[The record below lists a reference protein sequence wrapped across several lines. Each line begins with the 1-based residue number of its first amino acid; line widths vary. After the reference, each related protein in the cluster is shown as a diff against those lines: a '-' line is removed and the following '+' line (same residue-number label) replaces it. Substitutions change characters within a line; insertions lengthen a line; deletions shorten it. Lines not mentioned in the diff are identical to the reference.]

1 MDTSSGLS
9 EVEALRR
16 LTQDGANELPRTP
29 PRPLWRIAFQVVK
42 EPMFLLLL
50 AAGVIYLFLGDWVEA
65 LMLLGAVVATAT
77 ISIVQEK
84 RTDNVLKSLRDLAS
98 PHALVIRDGEQKRI
112 ASSQV
117 VSGDV
122 IVLAEGDRSPADAH
136 VHSSNNLQVDESLLT
151 GESVAVDKLLVAGE
165 DAPSV
170 FSGSLVVRGHGLAQV
185 FATGINSEL
194 GKIGK
199 ALGDIPEE
207 PTRLHAQTRQL
218 VKLFGGI
225 GITLS
230 VLVVL
235 FYGLQRGDWL
245 KGALSGITLAMAIL
259 PEEFPLILTF
269 FMAMGAW
276 RISKHKVLTRQS
288 ATIETLGSATV
299 LCTDKTGT
307 LTMNRMALAELRANG
322 KMGQSNPVW
331 QAGPDSKTPSP
342 VQPELHE
349 LLEYAMLASASRP
362 TDPMERAIMELGK
375 QHLKGTEY
383 LQPDWIL
390 THEYGLSPELLAMTQ
405 VWKKTSTL
413 TSGLES
419 PTSHLVAAKGAPE
432 TIMELCHLD
441 AAQSAEMRLTVNAMA
456 AEGLRVLGVAK
467 ASFTG
472 TDWPAGQHDFDF
484 EWVGLLGLA
493 DPLRD
498 SVPKAVKQCQGA
510 GIRVMMITGDYP
522 VTALA
527 IARQAGIVNAQDD
540 ERRVVMAGD
549 ELGALTEPELAKRV
563 SEVKVFARIKPAQKL
578 AIVNALKLG
587 GEVVAMTGDGVNDAP
602 ALKAAHIGIAMGQRG
617 TDVAREA
624 AAMVLLD
631 DDFGAIVKTIAQ
643 GRQIY
648 DNIRKALAFV
658 VSVHV
663 PIAGLVFLP
672 MLFGWPILLFPA
684 HVAFFELV
692 IDPSC
697 SFVFEAEEAE
707 SDLMQRPPRPTDA
720 ALFSYQQLFSSALQG
735 LMVLGS
741 LLVLDYGL
749 RQFGIGQSEV
759 RAASFVAMMLGSLLL
774 VWLNLKPKQGNGQA
788 SHKPN
793 RKTSRKPSRGFLLA
807 LFGTGLT
814 LLLINTV
821 PVLQGLFKFATLS
834 PTALGLTFASVLL
847 SYVLVLMV
855 RRFTITKAA

>member
-1 MDTSSGLS
+1 MGEAAQNGRMDNNLGSTSGLS
-9 EVEALRR
+9 EIEALRR
-16 LTQDGANELPRTP
+16 LKQDGPNELTRKP
-29 PRPLWRIAFQVVK
+29 PRSVWRIAFQVIR

-50 AAGVIYLFLGDWVEA
+50 AAGLIYLFLGDWVEA
-65 LMLLGAVVATAT
+65 VMLLGAVVATAM

-84 RTDNVLKSLRDLAS
+84 RTDNVLESLRDLAS
-98 PHALVIRDGEQKRI
+98 PRALVIRDGQQQRI
-112 ASSQV
+112 AGSEV
-117 VSGDV
+117 VCGDV
-122 IVLAEGDRSPADAH
+122 IVLAEGDRIPADAQ
-136 VHSSNNLQVDESLLT
+136 VLSGNNLQVDESLLT
-151 GESVAVDKLLVAGE
+151 GESVAVDKLWVTGE
-165 DAPSV
+165 EAPSV

-218 VKLFGGI
+218 VKLFGTMGLV
-225 GITLS
+225 LS

-245 KGALSGITLAMAIL
+245 AGALSGITLAMAIL

-276 RISKHKVLTRQS
+276 RISRHKVLTRQS

-307 LTMNRMALAELRANG
+307 LTLNRMALAELRT
-322 KMGQSNPVW
+322 GQHVW
-331 QAGPDSKTPSP
+331 QAGADGKTLSPD
-342 VQPELHE
+342 LHE
-349 LLEYAMLASASRP
+349 LLEYAMLSSESRP
-362 TDPMERAIMELGK
+362 TDPMEQAIMDLGA
-375 QHLKGTEY
+375 QHLQGTEH
-383 LQPDWIL
+383 LHPEWVL
-390 THEYGLSPELLAMTQ
+390 AHEYGLSPELLAMTH
-405 VWKKTSTL
+405 VWTSV
-413 TSGLES
+413 SHV
-419 PTSHLVAAKGAPE
+419 SHLIATKGAPE
-432 TIMELCHLD
+432 TIIELCHLNAD
-441 AAQSAEMRLTVNAMA
+441 RSAEVRQTVNAMA

-467 ASFTG
+467 ATFAG
-472 TDWPAGQHDFDF
+472 TDWPAGQHGFDF

-498 SVPKAVKQCQGA
+498 SVPKAVAQCQSA

-527 IARQAGIVNAQDD
+527 IARQAGIVGAQDD
-540 ERRVVMAGD
+540 ERQVVMAGD
-549 ELGALTEPELAKRV
+549 ELAALSESELAKRV
-563 SEVKVFARIKPAQKL
+563 GQVKVFARIKPAQKL
-578 AIVNALKLG
+578 AIVNALKNA

-624 AAMVLLD
+624 ASMVLLD

-707 SDLMQRPPRPTDA
+707 PDLMQRPPRPTDA
-720 ALFSYQQLFSSALQG
+720 ALFGRQQLFSSILQG

-741 LLVLDYGL
+741 LLALDYSL
-749 RQFGIGQSEV
+749 RQFGIGQDEL
-759 RAASFVAMMLGSLLL
+759 RAASFIAMMMGSLLL
-774 VWLNLKPKQGNGQA
+774 VWLDLKSKKNNGQG
-788 SHKPN
+788 H
-793 RKTSRKPSRGFLLA
+793 RKPSRGFLFA

-814 LLLINTV
+814 LLLVNTV
-821 PVLQGLFKFATLS
+821 PVLQDLFKFATLS
-834 PTALGLTFASVLL
+834 PTALGLALASGLL
-847 SYVLVLMV
+847 SYVTLYLV
-855 RRFTITKAA
+855 RRWT

>member
-1 MDTSSGLS
+1 
-9 EVEALRR
+9 
-16 LTQDGANELPRTP
+16 
-29 PRPLWRIAFQVVK
+29 
-42 EPMFLLLL
+42 MFLLLL

-65 LMLLGAVVATAT
+65 VMLLGAVVATAM

-84 RTDNVLKSLRDLAS
+84 RTDNVLASLRDLAS
-98 PHALVIRDGEQKRI
+98 PRALVIRDGQQKRI
-112 ASSQV
+112 AGSQV
-117 VSGDV
+117 VRGDV
-122 IVLAEGDRSPADAH
+122 IVLAEGDRIPADARLL
-136 VHSSNNLQVDESLLT
+136 SGNNLQVDESLLT
-151 GESVAVDKLLVAGE
+151 GESVAVDKLGASGE

-218 VKLFGGI
+218 VKLFGTMGLV
-225 GITLS
+225 LS

-235 FYGLQRGDWL
+235 FYGVQRGDWL
-245 KGALSGITLAMAIL
+245 AGALSGITLAMAIL

-276 RISKHKVLTRQS
+276 RISRHQVLTRQS

-307 LTMNRMALAELRANG
+307 LTLNRMALAELRGFGQVG
-322 KMGQSNPVW
+322 KEGQISQVW
-331 QAGPDSKTPSP
+331 QAGADSKNPSSVLP
-342 VQPELHE
+342 DLHE
-349 LLEYAMLASASRP
+349 LLEYAMLASESRP
-362 TDPMERAIMELGK
+362 TDPMERAIMELGG
-375 QHLKGTEY
+375 QHLQGTER
-383 LQPDWIL
+383 LHPEWVL
-390 THEYGLSPELLAMTQ
+390 AHEYGLSPELLAMTH
-405 VWKKTSTL
+405 VWKS
-413 TSGLES
+413 
-419 PTSHLVAAKGAPE
+419 TSHASHLIAAKGAPE
-432 TIMELCHLD
+432 TIIDLCHLSPAL
-441 AAQSAEMRLTVNAMA
+441 AADVREAVNAMA

-467 ASFTG
+467 ATFAG
-472 TDWPAGQHDFDF
+472 TDWPAEQHDFDF
-484 EWVGLLGLA
+484 ELVGLLGLA

-498 SVPKAVKQCQGA
+498 SVPKAVAQCQSA

-527 IARQAGIVNAQDD
+527 IARQAGIVGAQDD

-549 ELGALTEPELAKRV
+549 ELAALSETELSKRV
-563 SEVKVFARIKPAQKL
+563 REVKVFARIKPAQKL
-578 AIVNALKLG
+578 AIVTALKKN

-624 AAMVLLD
+624 ASMVLLD

-720 ALFSYQQLFSSALQG
+720 ALFGYQQLLSSALQG

-741 LLVLDYGL
+741 LLALDYAL
-749 RQFGIGQSEV
+749 RQFGIGQEEL

-774 VWLNLKPKQGNGQA
+774 VWLNLKPKKSNGQA
-788 SHKPN
+788 H
-793 RKTSRKPSRGFLLA
+793 RKPSRGFLLA

-814 LLLINTV
+814 LLLINTI
-821 PVLQGLFKFATLS
+821 PVLQNLFKFATLS
-834 PTALGLTFASVLL
+834 PTALGLAFASGLL
-847 SYVLVLMV
+847 SYVLVLFV
-855 RRFTITKAA
+855 RRLTTFKVT

>member
-1 MDTSSGLS
+1 MDAYTGLT
-9 EVEALRR
+9 EAEALGR
-16 LTQDGANELPRTP
+16 LEQDGPNELQRKP
-29 PRPLWRIAFQVVK
+29 PRPVWRIAFQVIR

-50 AAGVIYLFLGDWVEA
+50 AAGLIYLFLGDWVEA
-65 LMLLGAVVATAT
+65 VMLLGAVVVTAM

-84 RTDNVLKSLRDLAS
+84 RTDNVLESLRDLAS
-98 PHALVIRDGEQKRI
+98 PRALVIRDGQQKRI
-112 ASSQV
+112 AGSQV
-117 VSGDV
+117 VCGDV
-122 IVLAEGDRSPADAH
+122 IVLAEGDRIPADAQ
-136 VHSSNNLQVDESLLT
+136 VLSGTNLQVDESLLT
-151 GESVAVDKLLVAGE
+151 GESVAVDKLWAAGT

-185 FATGINSEL
+185 FATGSNSEL

-218 VKLFGGI
+218 VKLFGTI
-225 GITLS
+225 GLTLS

-245 KGALSGITLAMAIL
+245 AGALSGITLAMAIL
-259 PEEFPLILTF
+259 PQEFPLILTF

-276 RISKHKVLTRQS
+276 RISKHQVLTRQS

-307 LTMNRMALAELRANG
+307 LTLNRMALVEMRANE
-322 KMGQSNPVW
+322 KVW
-331 QAGPDSKTPSP
+331 QAGADSKTPSP
-342 VQPELHE
+342 VLPDLHE
-349 LLEYAMLASASRP
+349 LLEYAMLASETRP
-362 TDPMERAIMELGK
+362 TDPMERAIMELGE
-375 QHLKGTEY
+375 QQLKGTEHWHPEWV
-383 LQPDWIL
+383 LA
-390 THEYGLSPELLAMTQ
+390 HEYGLSSELLAMTH
-405 VWKKTSTL
+405 VWASTSH
-413 TSGLES
+413 
-419 PTSHLVAAKGAPE
+419 TSHLIAAKGAPE
-432 TIMELCHLD
+432 TVIDLCHVSP
-441 AAQSAEMRLTVNAMA
+441 AIAEEIRQAVNAMA

-467 ASFTG
+467 ATFAG
-472 TDWPAGQHDFDF
+472 TDWPAGQHDFEF
-484 EWVGLLGLA
+484 KLVGLLGLA

-498 SVPKAVKQCQGA
+498 SVPRAVAECQSA

-540 ERRVVMAGD
+540 ERRVVTAGD
-549 ELGALTEPELAKRV
+549 ELAALSESELAKRV
-563 SEVKVFARIKPAQKL
+563 CEVKVFARIKPAQKL
-578 AIVNALKLG
+578 AIVNALKQG

-624 AAMVLLD
+624 SAMVLLD

-692 IDPSC
+692 INPSC

-720 ALFSYQQLFSSALQG
+720 ALFGHQQLFSSALQG

-741 LLVLDYGL
+741 LLALNYGL
-749 RQFGIGQSEV
+749 RQFGIDQDEL

-774 VWLNLKPKQGNGQA
+774 VWINLKSRKSNGQ
-788 SHKPN
+788 
-793 RKTSRKPSRGFLLA
+793 TYRKPSRGFLLA
-807 LFGTGLT
+807 VFGTGLT

-834 PTALGLTFASVLL
+834 PTALGLAFASGFL
-847 SYVLVLMV
+847 SYVLVLLV
-855 RRFTITKAA
+855 RRWT

>member
-1 MDTSSGLS
+1 MDTHSGLS
-9 EVEALRR
+9 EVEAQRL
-16 LTQDGANELPRTP
+16 LTQDGPKELPRKP
-29 PRPLWRIAFQVVK
+29 PRSVWRIAFQVIR

-65 LMLLGAVVATAT
+65 VMLLGAVVATAM

-84 RTDNVLKSLRDLAS
+84 RTDNVLESLRDLAS
-98 PHALVIRDGEQKRI
+98 PRALVIRDGLQKRI
-112 ASSQV
+112 AGSQV
-117 VSGDV
+117 VCGDV
-122 IVLAEGDRSPADAH
+122 IVLAEGDRIPADAQIL
-136 VHSSNNLQVDESLLT
+136 SGNNLQVDESLLT
-151 GESVAVDKLLVAGE
+151 GESVAVDKLWASGE

-218 VKLFGGI
+218 VKLFGTMGLA
-225 GITLS
+225 LS

-245 KGALSGITLAMAIL
+245 AGALSGITLAMAIL

-276 RISKHKVLTRQS
+276 RISKHQVLTRQS

-307 LTMNRMALAELRANG
+307 LTLNRMALAELRTN
-322 KMGQSNPVW
+322 SHVW
-331 QAGPDSKTPSP
+331 QASADSKTPSP
-342 VQPELHE
+342 VLPELHE
-349 LLEYAMLASASRP
+349 LLEYAMLASESRP
-362 TDPMERAIMELGK
+362 TDPMERAIVALGE
-375 QHLKGTEY
+375 QHLQGTER
-383 LQPDWIL
+383 LHPEWVLAHQ
-390 THEYGLSPELLAMTQ
+390 YGLSPELLAMTH
-405 VWKKTSTL
+405 VW
-413 TSGLES
+413 ES
-419 PTSHLVAAKGAPE
+419 KSHASHLIAAKGAPE
-432 TIMELCHLD
+432 TIIELCHLSAD
-441 AAQSAEMRLTVNAMA
+441 RSAEVRLTINAMA

-467 ASFTG
+467 ATFTG

-484 EWVGLLGLA
+484 ELIGLLGLA

-498 SVPKAVKQCQGA
+498 SVPKAVAQCQSA

-527 IARQAGIVNAQDD
+527 IARQAGIVGAQDD
-540 ERRVVMAGD
+540 ESQVVMAGE
-549 ELGALTEPELAKRV
+549 ELAALSEDELAKRV
-563 SEVKVFARIKPAQKL
+563 REVKVFARIKPAQKL
-578 AIVNALKLG
+578 AIVNALKKD

-624 AAMVLLD
+624 ASMVLLE

-720 ALFSYQQLFSSALQG
+720 ALFGHQQLFSSALQG

-741 LLVLDYGL
+741 LLALDYGL
-749 RQFGIGQSEV
+749 RQFGIGQDEL
-759 RAASFVAMMLGSLLL
+759 RAASFIAMMLGSLLL
-774 VWLNLKPKQGNGQA
+774 VWLNLKSTRSNGQTN
-788 SHKPN
+788 H
-793 RKTSRKPSRGFLLA
+793 KPSRGFLLA
-807 LFGTGLT
+807 VFGTGLT

-821 PVLQGLFKFATLS
+821 PVLQGLFKFSTLS
-834 PTALGLTFASVLL
+834 PTALGLAFASGLL
-847 SYVLVLMV
+847 SYILVLLV
-855 RRFTITKAA
+855 RRWSVFKAA

>member
-1 MDTSSGLS
+1 MDTSSGQPSGSSTGLT
-9 EVEALRR
+9 EAEALRL
-16 LTQDGANELPRTP
+16 LTQDGPNELPHKP
-29 PRPLWRIAFQVVK
+29 PRSVWRIAFQVIR

-50 AAGVIYLFLGDWVEA
+50 AAGLIYLFLGDWVEA
-65 LMLLGAVVATAT
+65 LMLLGAVVATAM

-84 RTDNVLKSLRDLAS
+84 RTDKVLASLRDLAS
-98 PHALVIRDGEQKRI
+98 PLALVIRDGQQKRI
-112 ASSQV
+112 AGSKV
-117 VSGDV
+117 VCGDV
-122 IVLAEGDRSPADAH
+122 IVLAEGDRIPADAQIL
-136 VHSSNNLQVDESLLT
+136 SGNNLQVDESLLT
-151 GESVAVDKLLVAGE
+151 GESVAVDKLWASDE
-165 DAPSV
+165 DAPAV
-170 FSGSLVVRGHGLAQV
+170 FSGSLVVRGHGLALV
-185 FATGINSEL
+185 FATGSNSEL

-218 VKLFGGI
+218 VKLFGTI
-225 GITLS
+225 GLVLS

-245 KGALSGITLAMAIL
+245 AGALSGITLAMAIL

-276 RISKHKVLTRQS
+276 RISKHQVLTRQS

-307 LTMNRMALAELRANG
+307 LTMNRMALAELRGIRQA
-322 KMGQSNPVW
+322 GQVGQMAHVW
-331 QAGPDSKTPSP
+331 QASSVSKTPSP
-342 VQPELHE
+342 VLPELHE
-349 LLEYAMLASASRP
+349 LLEYAMLASESRP
-362 TDPMERAIMELGK
+362 TDPMERAIVELGG
-375 QHLKGTEY
+375 QHLQGTER
-383 LQPDWIL
+383 LHPEWVL
-390 THEYGLSPELLAMTQ
+390 AHEYGLSPELLAMTH
-405 VWKKTSTL
+405 VWKS
-413 TSGLES
+413 
-419 PTSHLVAAKGAPE
+419 TSHASHLIAAKGAPE
-432 TIMELCHLD
+432 TIIDLCHLSPAL
-441 AAQSAEMRLTVNAMA
+441 AADIREAVNAMA

-467 ASFTG
+467 ATFTG

-484 EWVGLLGLA
+484 ELVGLLGLA
-493 DPLRD
+493 DPLRA
-498 SVPKAVKQCQGA
+498 SVPRAVVQCQDA

-527 IARQAGIVNAQDD
+527 IARQAGIVGEQDD
-540 ERRVVMAGD
+540 ERHVVMAGD
-549 ELGALTEPELAKRV
+549 ELAALSEPELAKRV
-563 SEVKVFARIKPAQKL
+563 SQVKVFARIKPAQKL
-578 AIVNALKLG
+578 AIVNALKKG

-707 SDLMQRPPRPTDA
+707 PDLMQRPPRPTDA
-720 ALFSYQQLFSSALQG
+720 ALFGHQQLFSSALQG

-741 LLVLDYGL
+741 LLALNYTL
-749 RQFGIGQSEV
+749 RQFGIAQDEV

-774 VWLNLKPKQGNGQA
+774 VRLNLKSRGGNGRV
-788 SHKPN
+788 H
-793 RKTSRKPSRGFLLA
+793 RKPSRGFLLA
-807 LFGTGLT
+807 VFGTGLT

-834 PTALGLTFASVLL
+834 PTVLGLTFASALL
-847 SYVLVLMV
+847 SYVLVLLV
-855 RRFTITKAA
+855 RRCKIFKAT

>member
-1 MDTSSGLS
+1 MEISSGTSSDSASGLS
-9 EVEALRR
+9 EAEALRR
-16 LTQDGANELPRTP
+16 LKQDGPNELPRKP
-29 PRPLWRIAFQVVK
+29 PRSVWRIAFQVIR

-65 LMLLGAVVATAT
+65 VMLLGAVVATAM

-84 RTDNVLKSLRDLAS
+84 RTDNVLASLRDLAN
-98 PHALVIRDGEQKRI
+98 PHALVIRDGQQKRI
-112 ASSQV
+112 AGSAV
-117 VSGDV
+117 VCGDV
-122 IVLAEGDRSPADAH
+122 IVLAEGDRIPADAQ
-136 VHSSNNLQVDESLLT
+136 VLSGNNLQVDESLLT
-151 GESVAVDKLLVAGE
+151 GESVAVDKLCVSGE
-165 DAPSV
+165 DAPPV

-218 VKLFGGI
+218 VKLFGTI
-225 GITLS
+225 GLTLS

-235 FYGLQRGDWL
+235 FYGLQQGDWL
-245 KGALSGITLAMAIL
+245 AGALSGITLAMAIL

-276 RISKHKVLTRQS
+276 RISRHKVLTRQS

-307 LTMNRMALAELRANG
+307 LTLNRMALAELRTLG
-322 KMGQSNPVW
+322 HVRQVEHVW
-331 QAGPDSKTPSP
+331 QASADSKTLPSD
-342 VQPELHE
+342 LHE
-349 LLEYAMLASASRP
+349 LLEYAMLASESRP
-362 TDPMERAIMELGK
+362 TDPMERAIMELGA
-375 QHLKGTEY
+375 QHLQGTEY
-383 LQPDWIL
+383 LHPEWVL
-390 THEYGLSPELLAMTQ
+390 AHEYGLSPELLAMTH
-405 VWKKTSTL
+405 VWKPKNHAN
-413 TSGLES
+413 
-419 PTSHLVAAKGAPE
+419 HLIAAKGAPE
-432 TIMELCHLD
+432 TIIELCHLD
-441 AAQSAEMRLTVNAMA
+441 AVRSAEVRQTINAMA

-467 ASFTG
+467 ATYAG

-484 EWVGLLGLA
+484 ELLGLLGLA
-493 DPLRD
+493 DPLRN
-498 SVPKAVKQCQGA
+498 SVPKAVAQCQSA

-527 IARQAGIVNAQDD
+527 IARHAGIVNAQDD
-540 ERRVVMAGD
+540 ARHVVMAGD
-549 ELGALTEPELAKRV
+549 ELAALSEPELAKRV
-563 SEVKVFARIKPAQKL
+563 GQVKVFARIKPAQKL
-578 AIVNALKLG
+578 SIVNALKNM

-624 AAMVLLD
+624 AAMVLMD

-720 ALFSYQQLFSSALQG
+720 ALFGHQQLFSSALQG

-741 LLVLDYGL
+741 LLALDYGL
-749 RQFGIGQSEV
+749 RQFGIGQNEL
-759 RAASFVAMMLGSLLL
+759 RAASFVAMMMGSLLL
-774 VWLNLKPKQGNGQA
+774 VWLNLKSKK
-788 SHKPN
+788 SHDHAH
-793 RKTSRKPSRGFLLA
+793 RKPSRGFLLTV
-807 LFGTGLT
+807 LGTGLT
-814 LLLINTV
+814 LLLVNTV
-821 PVLQGLFKFATLS
+821 PVLQDIFKFATLS
-834 PTALGLTFASVLL
+834 PTALGLAVASGLL
-847 SYVLVLMV
+847 SYVLVRLV
-855 RRFTITKAA
+855 RRWT

>member
-16 LTQDGANELPRTP
+16 LTQDGSNELPHKP
-29 PRPLWRIAFQVVK
+29 PRSVWLIAFQVIR

-50 AAGVIYLFLGDWVEA
+50 AAGLIYLFLGDWVEA
-65 LMLLGAVVATAT
+65 VMLLSAVVATAM

-84 RTDNVLKSLRDLAS
+84 RTDNVLASLRDLAS
-98 PHALVIRDGEQKRI
+98 PRALVIRDGQQKRI
-112 ASSQV
+112 AGSAV
-117 VSGDV
+117 VCGDV
-122 IVLAEGDRSPADAH
+122 IVLAEGDRIPADAQ
-136 VHSSNNLQVDESLLT
+136 VLSGNNLQVDESLLT
-151 GESVAVDKLLVAGE
+151 GESVAVDKLWASGE
-165 DAPSV
+165 DAPPV

-185 FATGINSEL
+185 FATGSNSEL

-218 VKLFGGI
+218 VKLFGAI
-225 GITLS
+225 GLTLS

-245 KGALSGITLAMAIL
+245 AGALSGITLAMAIL

-276 RISKHKVLTRQS
+276 RISKHQVLTRQS

-307 LTMNRMALAELRANG
+307 LTLNRMALAELRG
-322 KMGQSNPVW
+322 FGQVGQVGQIAQVW
-331 QAGPDSKTPSP
+331 QAGADSKTMLPD
-342 VQPELHE
+342 LHE
-349 LLEYAMLASASRP
+349 LLEYAMLASESRP
-362 TDPMERAIMELGK
+362 TDPMERAIMELGG
-375 QHLKGTEY
+375 QHLQGTER
-383 LQPDWIL
+383 LHPDWVL
-390 THEYGLSPELLAMTQ
+390 AHEYGLSPELLAMTH
-405 VWKKTSTL
+405 VWKS
-413 TSGLES
+413 
-419 PTSHLVAAKGAPE
+419 TSHASHLIAAKGAPE
-432 TIMELCHLD
+432 TIIDLCHLSPAL
-441 AAQSAEMRLTVNAMA
+441 AADVREAVNAMA

-467 ASFTG
+467 AMFTG

-484 EWVGLLGLA
+484 ELVGLLGLA
-493 DPLRD
+493 DPLRA
-498 SVPKAVKQCQGA
+498 SVPKAVAQCQSA

-549 ELGALTEPELAKRV
+549 ELAALSESELAKRV
-563 SEVKVFARIKPAQKL
+563 GQVKVFARIKPAQKL
-578 AIVNALKLG
+578 AIVNALKNG

-624 AAMVLLD
+624 ASMVLLE

-707 SDLMQRPPRPTDA
+707 PDLMQRPPRPTDA
-720 ALFSYQQLFSSALQG
+720 ALFGHQQLFSSALQG

-741 LLVLDYGL
+741 LLALDYSL
-749 RQFGIGQSEV
+749 RQFGIDQDEL
-759 RAASFVAMMLGSLLL
+759 RAASFVAMMMGSLLL
-774 VWLNLKPKQGNGQA
+774 VWLNLKSKKSDGQA
-788 SHKPN
+788 YH
-793 RKTSRKPSRGFLLA
+793 KPSRGFLLA
-807 LFGTGLT
+807 VFGTGLT

-834 PTALGLTFASVLL
+834 PTALGLAFASGFL
-847 SYVLVLMV
+847 SYVLVLSV
-855 RRFTITKAA
+855 RRWRIFKAA

>member
-16 LTQDGANELPRTP
+16 LTQDGSNELPHKP
-29 PRPLWRIAFQVVK
+29 PRSVWLIAFQVIR

-65 LMLLGAVVATAT
+65 VMLLGAVVATAM

-84 RTDNVLKSLRDLAS
+84 RTDKVLASLRDLAS
-98 PHALVIRDGEQKRI
+98 PRALVIRDGQQKRI
-112 ASSQV
+112 AGSAV
-117 VSGDV
+117 VCGDV
-122 IVLAEGDRSPADAH
+122 IVLAEGDRIPADAQ
-136 VHSSNNLQVDESLLT
+136 VLSGNNLQVDESLLT
-151 GESVAVDKLLVAGE
+151 GESVAVDKLWASGE
-165 DAPSV
+165 DAPPV

-185 FATGINSEL
+185 FATGSNSEL

-218 VKLFGGI
+218 VKLFGAI
-225 GITLS
+225 GLTLS

-245 KGALSGITLAMAIL
+245 AGALSGITLAMAIL

-276 RISKHKVLTRQS
+276 RISKHQVLTRQS

-307 LTMNRMALAELRANG
+307 LTLNRMALAELRG
-322 KMGQSNPVW
+322 FGQVGQVGQIAQVW
-331 QAGPDSKTPSP
+331 QAGADSKTMLPD
-342 VQPELHE
+342 LHE
-349 LLEYAMLASASRP
+349 LLEYAMLASESRP
-362 TDPMERAIMELGK
+362 TDPMERAIMELGG
-375 QHLKGTEY
+375 QHLQGTER
-383 LQPDWIL
+383 LHPDWVL
-390 THEYGLSPELLAMTQ
+390 AHEYGLSPELLAMTH
-405 VWKKTSTL
+405 VWKS
-413 TSGLES
+413 
-419 PTSHLVAAKGAPE
+419 TSHASHLIAAKGAPE
-432 TIMELCHLD
+432 TIIDLCHLSPAL
-441 AAQSAEMRLTVNAMA
+441 AADVREAVNAMA

-467 ASFTG
+467 AMFTG

-484 EWVGLLGLA
+484 ELVGLLGLA
-493 DPLRD
+493 DPLRA
-498 SVPKAVKQCQGA
+498 SVPKAVAQCQSA

-527 IARQAGIVNAQDD
+527 IARQAGIVGEQDD
-540 ERRVVMAGD
+540 ERLVVMAGD
-549 ELGALTEPELAKRV
+549 ELAALSESELAKRV
-563 SEVKVFARIKPAQKL
+563 RQVKVFARIKPAQKL
-578 AIVNALKLG
+578 AIVSALKND

-624 AAMVLLD
+624 ASMVLLD

-720 ALFSYQQLFSSALQG
+720 ALFGHQQLFSSALQG

-741 LLVLDYGL
+741 LLALDYSL
-749 RQFGIGQSEV
+749 RQFGIDQDEL
-759 RAASFVAMMLGSLLL
+759 RAASFVAMMMGSLLL
-774 VWLNLKPKQGNGQA
+774 VWLNLKSKKSDGQA
-788 SHKPN
+788 HH
-793 RKTSRKPSRGFLLA
+793 KPSRGFLLA
-807 LFGTGLT
+807 VFGTGLT

-834 PTALGLTFASVLL
+834 PTALGLAFASGFL
-847 SYVLVLMV
+847 SYVLVLSV
-855 RRFTITKAA
+855 RRWRIFKAA

>member
-1 MDTSSGLS
+1 MDTHSGLT
-9 EVEALRR
+9 EVEALTR
-16 LTQDGANELPRTP
+16 LRQDGPNELPRKP
-29 PRPLWRIAFQVVK
+29 PRSVWLIAFQVIR

-65 LMLLGAVVATAT
+65 VILLGAVVATAM

-84 RTDNVLKSLRDLAS
+84 RTDNVLATLRDLAS
-98 PHALVIRDGEQKRI
+98 PRAMVIRDGQQKRI
-112 ASSQV
+112 AGSQV
-117 VSGDV
+117 VCGDV
-122 IVLAEGDRSPADAH
+122 ILLAEGDRIPADAQIL
-136 VHSSNNLQVDESLLT
+136 SGNNLQVDESLLT
-151 GESVAVDKLLVAGE
+151 GESVAVDKLWASGV

-170 FSGSLVVRGHGLAQV
+170 FSGSLVVRGHALAQV

-218 VKLFGGI
+218 VKLFGTMGLA
-225 GITLS
+225 LS

-235 FYGLQRGDWL
+235 FYGMQRGDWL
-245 KGALSGITLAMAIL
+245 AGALSGITLAMAIL

-276 RISKHKVLTRQS
+276 RISKHQVLTRQS

-307 LTMNRMALAELRANG
+307 LTLNRMALTELRAN
-322 KMGQSNPVW
+322 SHVW
-331 QAGPDSKTPSP
+331 QASVDSKTPSP
-342 VQPELHE
+342 VLPELHE
-349 LLEYAMLASASRP
+349 LLEYAILASESRP
-362 TDPMERAIMELGK
+362 TDPMERAIMELGE
-375 QHLKGTEY
+375 QHLQGTER
-383 LQPDWIL
+383 LHAEWVL
-390 THEYGLSPELLAMTQ
+390 AHEYGLSPELLAMTH
-405 VWKKTSTL
+405 VW
-413 TSGLES
+413 ES
-419 PTSHLVAAKGAPE
+419 KSHASHLIAAKGAPE
-432 TIMELCHLD
+432 TIIDLCHLSPAL
-441 AAQSAEMRLTVNAMA
+441 AADIRETVNAMA

-467 ASFTG
+467 AMFTG

-484 EWVGLLGLA
+484 ELVGLLGLA

-498 SVPKAVKQCQGA
+498 SVPKAVAQCQSA

-522 VTALA
+522 ATALA
-527 IARQAGIVNAQDD
+527 IARQAGIVGNQED
-540 ERRVVMAGD
+540 EHLVVMAGD
-549 ELGALTEPELAKRV
+549 ELAAMSEDELAKRV
-563 SEVKVFARIKPAQKL
+563 RVVKVFARIKPAQKL
-578 AIVNALKLG
+578 AIVNVLKKD

-624 AAMVLLD
+624 SAMVLMD

-697 SFVFEAEEAE
+697 SFVYEAEEAE

-720 ALFSYQQLFSSALQG
+720 ALFGHQQLFSSALQG

-741 LLVLDYGL
+741 LLALDYSL
-749 RQFGIGQSEV
+749 RQFGIGQDEL
-759 RAASFVAMMLGSLLL
+759 RAASFVAMMMGSLLL
-774 VWLNLKPKQGNGQA
+774 VLLNLKSKKSNDQA
-788 SHKPN
+788 HG
-793 RKTSRKPSRGFLLA
+793 KPSRGFLLA
-807 LFGTGLT
+807 VFGTGLT

-821 PVLQGLFKFATLS
+821 PALQGLFKFATLS
-834 PTALGLTFASVLL
+834 PTALGLTLASGLL
-847 SYVLVLMV
+847 SYVLVLLV
-855 RRFTITKAA
+855 RRSKIFTTI

>member
-1 MDTSSGLS
+1 MDIHTGLT
-9 EVEALRR
+9 EVEAQASL
-16 LTQDGANELPRTP
+16 LQDGPNELPRKP
-29 PRPLWRIAFQVVK
+29 PRSVWRIGFQVIR

-65 LMLLGAVVATAT
+65 VMLLGAVVATAM

-84 RTDNVLKSLRDLAS
+84 RTDNVLASLRDLAS
-98 PHALVIRDGEQKRI
+98 PRALVIRDGQQKRI
-112 ASSQV
+112 AGSEV
-117 VSGDV
+117 VCGDV
-122 IVLAEGDRSPADAH
+122 IILAEGDRIPADAQ
-136 VHSSNNLQVDESLLT
+136 VLSGNNLQVDESLLT
-151 GESVAVDKLLVAGE
+151 GESVAVDKLWASGE

-218 VKLFGGI
+218 VKLFGTMGLV
-225 GITLS
+225 LS
-230 VLVVL
+230 MLVVL
-235 FYGLQRGDWL
+235 FYGLQRDDWL
-245 KGALSGITLAMAIL
+245 AGALSGITLAMAIL

-276 RISKHKVLTRQS
+276 RISKHQVLTRQS

-307 LTMNRMALAELRANG
+307 LTLNRMALAELRGIRQVGQAGQVG
-322 KMGQSNPVW
+322 KIAHVW
-331 QAGPDSKTPSP
+331 QASEDSKTMPP
-342 VQPELHE
+342 DLHE
-349 LLEYAMLASASRP
+349 LLEYAMLASESRP
-362 TDPMERAIMELGK
+362 TDPMERAIMELGA
-375 QHLKGTEY
+375 QHLQGTER
-383 LQPDWIL
+383 LHPEWVL
-390 THEYGLSPELLAMTQ
+390 AHEYGLSPELLAMTH
-405 VWKKTSTL
+405 VWKSTNHA
-413 TSGLES
+413 
-419 PTSHLVAAKGAPE
+419 SHLIAAKGAPE
-432 TIMELCHLD
+432 TIIDLCHLSAD
-441 AAQSAEMRLTVNAMA
+441 RSAEVRLTINAMA

-467 ASFTG
+467 ATFTG
-472 TDWPAGQHDFDF
+472 ADWPAGQHDFDF
-484 EWVGLLGLA
+484 ELVGLLGLA
-493 DPLRD
+493 DPLRA
-498 SVPKAVKQCQGA
+498 SVPKAVAQCHSA

-527 IARQAGIVNAQDD
+527 IARQAGIVVEQDD
-540 ERRVVMAGD
+540 EHLVVMAGD
-549 ELGALTEPELAKRV
+549 ELDALSETELAKRV
-563 SEVKVFARIKPAQKL
+563 SEVKVFARIKPTQKL
-578 AIVNALKLG
+578 AIVNALKKD

-624 AAMVLLD
+624 ASMVLLD

-720 ALFSYQQLFSSALQG
+720 ALFGHQQLFSSTLQG
-735 LMVLGS
+735 LTVLGS
-741 LLVLDYGL
+741 LLALDYAL
-749 RQFGIGQSEV
+749 RQFGIGQNEL
-759 RAASFVAMMLGSLLL
+759 RAASFVAMMMGSLLL
-774 VWLNLKPKQGNGQA
+774 VWLNLKSTRSNDQTN
-788 SHKPN
+788 H
-793 RKTSRKPSRGFLLA
+793 KPSRGFLLA
-807 LFGTGLT
+807 VFGTGLT

-821 PVLQGLFKFATLS
+821 PVLQSLFKFATLS
-834 PTALGLTFASVLL
+834 PTALGMALTSGLI
-847 SYVLVLMV
+847 SYVLVLLV
-855 RRFTITKAA
+855 RSWKIFKAA

>member
-1 MDTSSGLS
+1 METSSGLS

-16 LTQDGANELPRTP
+16 LTQDGANELPRKP
-29 PRPLWRIAFQVVK
+29 PRPVWRIAFQVIR

-65 LMLLGAVVATAT
+65 VMLLGAVVATAM

-84 RTDNVLKSLRDLAS
+84 RTDNVLESLRDLAS
-98 PHALVIRDGEQKRI
+98 PRALVIRDGQQKRI
-112 ASSQV
+112 AGSQV
-117 VSGDV
+117 VCGDI
-122 IVLAEGDRSPADAH
+122 IVLAEGDRIPADAQ
-136 VHSSNNLQVDESLLT
+136 VLSGNNLQVDESLLT
-151 GESVAVDKLLVAGE
+151 GESVAVDKLWASGE

-185 FATGINSEL
+185 IAIGSNSEL

-225 GITLS
+225 GLSLS

-235 FYGLQRGDWL
+235 YYGLQRGDWL
-245 KGALSGITLAMAIL
+245 AGALSGITLAMAIL

-276 RISKHKVLTRQS
+276 RISKHQVLTRQS

-307 LTMNRMALAELRANG
+307 LTLNRMALAELRA
-322 KMGQSNPVW
+322 KDHVW
-331 QAGPDSKTPSP
+331 QVGTDSKTPSP
-342 VQPELHE
+342 VLPDLHE
-349 LLEYAMLASASRP
+349 LLEYAMLASENRP
-362 TDPMERAIMELGK
+362 TDPMERAIMELGE
-375 QHLKGTEY
+375 QHLKGTQR
-383 LQPDWIL
+383 LHPDWVL
-390 THEYGLSPELLAMTQ
+390 AHEYGLSPDLLAMTH
-405 VWKKTSTL
+405 VWKSKSNA
-413 TSGLES
+413 
-419 PTSHLVAAKGAPE
+419 SHLIAAKGAPE

-441 AAQSAEMRLTVNAMA
+441 AARSAEVRLTINAMA

-467 ASFTG
+467 ATFTG
-472 TDWPAGQHDFDF
+472 TDWPVGQHDFDY
-484 EWVGLLGLA
+484 ELVGLLGLA

-498 SVPKAVKQCQGA
+498 SVPKAVAQCQSA

-527 IARQAGIVNAQDD
+527 IARQAGIVGEQDE
-540 ERRVVMAGD
+540 ERLVVMAGD
-549 ELGALTEPELAKRV
+549 ELSTLSETELAKRV
-563 SEVKVFARIKPAQKL
+563 RQVKVFARIKPAQKL
-578 AIVNALKLG
+578 AIVRALKNN

-672 MLFGWPILLFPA
+672 MLFDWPILLFPA

-707 SDLMQRPPRPTDA
+707 PDLMQRPPRPTDA
-720 ALFSYQQLFSSALQG
+720 ALFGHQQLFSSALQG

-741 LLVLDYGL
+741 LLALNYTL
-749 RQFGIGQSEV
+749 RQFGIAQDEV
-759 RAASFVAMMLGSLLL
+759 RAASFVAMMLGSLML
-774 VWLNLKPKQGNGQA
+774 VWLNLKSRGGNGRA
-788 SHKPN
+788 H
-793 RKTSRKPSRGFLLA
+793 RKPSRGFLLA
-807 LFGTGLT
+807 VFGTGLM

-834 PTALGLTFASVLL
+834 PTALGLAFASGLL
-847 SYVLVLMV
+847 SYVLVLSV
-855 RRFTITKAA
+855 RNWKIFKVA

>member
-1 MDTSSGLS
+1 MGEAVQNSRMADNLGFTSGLS
-9 EVEALRR
+9 EIEALRR
-16 LTQDGANELPRTP
+16 LKQDGPNELTRKP
-29 PRPLWRIAFQVVK
+29 PRSVWRIAFQVIR

-50 AAGVIYLFLGDWVEA
+50 AAGLIYLFLGDWVEA
-65 LMLLGAVVATAT
+65 VMLLGAVVATAM

-84 RTDNVLKSLRDLAS
+84 RTDNVLESLRDLAS
-98 PHALVIRDGEQKRI
+98 PRALVIRDGQQQRI
-112 ASSQV
+112 AGSEV
-117 VSGDV
+117 VCGDV
-122 IVLAEGDRSPADAH
+122 IVLAEGDRIPADAQ
-136 VHSSNNLQVDESLLT
+136 VLSGNNLQVDESLLT
-151 GESVAVDKLLVAGE
+151 GESVAVDKLWVTGE
-165 DAPSV
+165 EAPSV
-170 FSGSLVVRGHGLAQV
+170 FSGSLVVRGHGLARV

-218 VKLFGGI
+218 VKLFGTMGLV
-225 GITLS
+225 LS

-245 KGALSGITLAMAIL
+245 AGALSGITLAMAIL

-276 RISKHKVLTRQS
+276 RISRHKVLTRQS

-307 LTMNRMALAELRANG
+307 LTLNRMALAELRT
-322 KMGQSNPVW
+322 GQHVW
-331 QAGPDSKTPSP
+331 QAGADGKTLSPD
-342 VQPELHE
+342 LHE
-349 LLEYAMLASASRP
+349 LLEYAMLSSESRP
-362 TDPMERAIMELGK
+362 TDPMEQAIMDLGA
-375 QHLKGTEY
+375 QHLQGTEH
-383 LQPDWIL
+383 LHPEWVL
-390 THEYGLSPELLAMTQ
+390 AHEYGLSPELLAMTH
-405 VWKKTSTL
+405 VWTSV
-413 TSGLES
+413 SHV
-419 PTSHLVAAKGAPE
+419 SHLIATKGAPE
-432 TIMELCHLD
+432 TIIELCHLNAD
-441 AAQSAEMRLTVNAMA
+441 RSAEVRQTVNAMA

-467 ASFTG
+467 ATFAG
-472 TDWPAGQHDFDF
+472 TDWPAGQHGFDF

-498 SVPKAVKQCQGA
+498 SVPKAVAQCQSA

-527 IARQAGIVNAQDD
+527 IARQAGIVGAQDD
-540 ERRVVMAGD
+540 ERQVVMAGD
-549 ELGALTEPELAKRV
+549 ELAALSESELAKRV
-563 SEVKVFARIKPAQKL
+563 GQVKVFARIKPAQKL
-578 AIVNALKLG
+578 AIVNALKNA

-624 AAMVLLD
+624 ASMVLLD

-707 SDLMQRPPRPTDA
+707 PDLMQRPPRPTDA
-720 ALFSYQQLFSSALQG
+720 ALFGRQQLFSSILQG

-741 LLVLDYGL
+741 LLALDYSL
-749 RQFGIGQSEV
+749 RQFGIGQDEL
-759 RAASFVAMMLGSLLL
+759 RAASFIAMMMGSLLL
-774 VWLNLKPKQGNGQA
+774 VWLDLKSKKNNGQG
-788 SHKPN
+788 H
-793 RKTSRKPSRGFLLA
+793 RKPSRGFLFA

-814 LLLINTV
+814 LLLVNTV
-821 PVLQGLFKFATLS
+821 PVLQDLFKFATLS
-834 PTALGLTFASVLL
+834 PTALGLALASGLL
-847 SYVLVLMV
+847 SYVTLYLV
-855 RRFTITKAA
+855 RRWT

>member
-1 MDTSSGLS
+1 MDTSSGTTDSASGLT
-9 EVEALRR
+9 EAEALRR
-16 LTQDGANELPRTP
+16 LKQDGPNELPRKP
-29 PRPLWRIAFQVVK
+29 PRAVWRIAFQVIR

-50 AAGVIYLFLGDWVEA
+50 AAGMIYLFLGDWVEA
-65 LMLLGAVVATAT
+65 LMLLGAVVATAM

-84 RTDNVLKSLRDLAS
+84 RTDNVLATLRDLAN
-98 PHALVIRDGEQKRI
+98 PHALVIRDGQQKRI
-112 ASSQV
+112 AGSEV
-117 VSGDV
+117 VCGDV
-122 IVLAEGDRSPADAH
+122 IVLAEGDRIPADAQ
-136 VHSSNNLQVDESLLT
+136 VLSGNNLQVDESLLT
-151 GESVAVDKLLVAGE
+151 GESVAVDKLWVAGA
-165 DAPSV
+165 DAPPV

-218 VKLFGGI
+218 VKLFGTI
-225 GITLS
+225 GLTLS

-245 KGALSGITLAMAIL
+245 AGALSGITLAMAIL

-276 RISKHKVLTRQS
+276 RISKHQVLTRQN

-307 LTMNRMALAELRANG
+307 LTLNRMALAELRTG
-322 KMGQSNPVW
+322 ELVW
-331 QAGPDSKTPSP
+331 QASADSKTLSP
-342 VQPELHE
+342 VPPDLHE
-349 LLEYAMLASASRP
+349 LLEYAMLASKSRP
-362 TDPMERAIMELGK
+362 TDPMERAIMELGGL
-375 QHLKGTEY
+375 QLKGTER
-383 LQPDWIL
+383 LHPDWVL
-390 THEYGLSPELLAMTQ
+390 AHEYGLSPELLAMTHMWKSTNNASQ
-405 VWKKTSTL
+405 V
-413 TSGLES
+413 
-419 PTSHLVAAKGAPE
+419 VAAKGAPE
-432 TIMELCHLD
+432 TITELCHVSPAL
-441 AAQSAEMRLTVNAMA
+441 AEEVRQTVNTMA

-467 ASFTG
+467 ATFTG

-484 EWVGLLGLA
+484 EMVGLLGLA
-493 DPLRD
+493 DPLRA
-498 SVPKAVKQCQGA
+498 SVPQAVAQCQSA

-527 IARQAGIVNAQDD
+527 IARQAGIVDAQDD

-549 ELGALTEPELAKRV
+549 ELAALSEPELAKRV
-563 SEVKVFARIKPAQKL
+563 REVKVFARIKPAQKL
-578 AIVNALKLG
+578 AIVNALKKD

-631 DDFGAIVKTIAQ
+631 DDFGAIVKAIAQ

-663 PIAGLVFLP
+663 PITGLVFLP
-672 MLFGWPILLFPA
+672 LLLGWPVLLFPA

-697 SFVFEAEEAE
+697 SFVFESEEAE
-707 SDLMQRPPRPTDA
+707 ADLMQRPPRPTDA
-720 ALFSYQQLFSSALQG
+720 ALFGRQQLFTSALQG
-735 LMVLGS
+735 LMVLVS
-741 LLVLDYGL
+741 LLALDYAL
-749 RQFGIGQSEV
+749 RQFGIDQNEL

-774 VWLNLKPKQGNGQA
+774 VWLNLKPKRGNGQ
-788 SHKPN
+788 SRHKL
-793 RKTSRKPSRGFLLA
+793 SRKPSRGFLLA
-807 LFGTGLT
+807 LIGTGLT
-814 LLLINTV
+814 LLLINMV

-834 PTALGLTFASVLL
+834 PTALGLAFASGLL
-847 SYVLVLMV
+847 SYVLVLLV
-855 RRFTITKAA
+855 RRLLIFKVA

>member
-1 MDTSSGLS
+1 MNSISGLT
-9 EVEALRR
+9 ELEAQARLR
-16 LTQDGANELPRTP
+16 QDGPNELQRKP
-29 PRPLWRIAFQVVK
+29 PRPVWRIAFQVIR

-65 LMLLGAVVATAT
+65 VMLLGAVVATAM

-84 RTDNVLKSLRDLAS
+84 RTDNVLESLRDLAS
-98 PHALVIRDGEQKRI
+98 PRALVIRDGQQKRI
-112 ASSQV
+112 AGSQV
-117 VSGDV
+117 VCGDV
-122 IVLAEGDRSPADAH
+122 IVLAEGDRIPADAKML
-136 VHSSNNLQVDESLLT
+136 SGNNLQVDESLLT
-151 GESVAVDKLLVAGE
+151 GESVAVDKLWVAGE
-165 DAPSV
+165 EAPAV

-225 GITLS
+225 GLTLS

-235 FYGLQRGDWL
+235 FYGFQRGDWL
-245 KGALSGITLAMAIL
+245 AGALSGITLAMAIL

-276 RISKHKVLTRQS
+276 RISKHQVLTRQS

-307 LTMNRMALAELRANG
+307 LTLNQMAVAELRTV
-322 KMGQSNPVW
+322 GQVGQADQIEHVW
-331 QAGPDSKTPSP
+331 QASAGSKTLP
-342 VQPELHE
+342 PELHE
-349 LLEYAMLASASRP
+349 LLEYAMLASENRP
-362 TDPMERAIMELGK
+362 TDPMERAIMELGG
-375 QHLKGTEY
+375 QHLQGTER
-383 LQPDWIL
+383 LHPEWVL
-390 THEYGLSPELLAMTQ
+390 AHEYGLSPELLAITH
-405 VWKKTSTL
+405 VWTTSTSS
-413 TSGLES
+413 TS
-419 PTSHLVAAKGAPE
+419 TSAPASHVIASKGAPE
-432 TIMELCHLD
+432 TIMELCHLNAD
-441 AAQSAEMRLTVNAMA
+441 RSADVRLTINAMA

-467 ASFTG
+467 ATFTG

-484 EWVGLLGLA
+484 EFLGLLGLA

-498 SVPKAVKQCQGA
+498 SVPKAVAQCQSA

-527 IARQAGIVNAQDD
+527 IARQAGIVGEQDD
-540 ERRVVMAGD
+540 ERLVVMAGD
-549 ELGALTEPELAKRV
+549 ELAALSELELAKRV
-563 SEVKVFARIKPAQKL
+563 GQVKVFARIKPAQKL
-578 AIVNALKLG
+578 AIVNALKQG

-624 AAMVLLD
+624 SAMVLID

-707 SDLMQRPPRPTDA
+707 PDLMQRPPRPTDA
-720 ALFSYQQLFSSALQG
+720 ALFGHQQLFSSALQG

-741 LLVLDYGL
+741 LLALDYFL
-749 RQFGIGQSEV
+749 RHFGIGQDEL

-774 VWLNLKPKQGNGQA
+774 VWLNLKSKKSHGQ
-788 SHKPN
+788 
-793 RKTSRKPSRGFLLA
+793 TLRKPSRGFLLA

-814 LLLINTV
+814 LLLVNTI
-821 PVLQGLFKFATLS
+821 PVLQDLFKFATLS
-834 PTALGLTFASVLL
+834 PTSIGLTFASGLL

-855 RRFTITKAA
+855 RRLTIFKVA

>member
-1 MDTSSGLS
+1 MDDEAQNDLMDTSTGLS
-9 EVEALRR
+9 EVEALRL
-16 LTQDGANELPRTP
+16 LTQDGPNELQRKP
-29 PRPLWRIAFQVVK
+29 PRPVWRIAFQVIRD
-42 EPMFLLLL
+42 PMFLLLL

-65 LMLLGAVVATAT
+65 LMLLAAVVATAM

-84 RTDNVLKSLRDLAS
+84 RTDNVLASLRDLAS
-98 PHALVIRDGEQKRI
+98 PRALVIRDGQQKRI
-112 ASSQV
+112 AGSQV
-117 VSGDV
+117 VCGDV
-122 IVLAEGDRSPADAH
+122 IVLAEGDRIPADAQ
-136 VHSSNNLQVDESLLT
+136 VLSANNLQVDESLLT
-151 GESVAVDKLLVAGE
+151 GESVAVDKLWVAGE

-218 VKLFGGI
+218 VKLFGSI
-225 GITLS
+225 GLTLS

-245 KGALSGITLAMAIL
+245 AGALSGITLAMAIL
-259 PEEFPLILTF
+259 PQEFPLILTF

-276 RISKHKVLTRQS
+276 RISKHQVLTRQS

-307 LTMNRMALAELRANG
+307 LTLNRMAVAELRSI
-322 KMGQSNPVW
+322 GQVGQIAHVW
-331 QAGPDSKTPSP
+331 QASADSKTPPP
-342 VQPELHE
+342 VLPELHE
-349 LLEYAMLASASRP
+349 LLEYAMLASETRP
-362 TDPMERAIMELGK
+362 TDPMERAIMELGG
-375 QHLKGTEY
+375 QHLQGTER
-383 LQPDWIL
+383 LHPEWVL
-390 THEYGLSPELLAMTQ
+390 AHEYGLSSELLAMTH
-405 VWKKTSTL
+405 VWASTSH
-413 TSGLES
+413 
-419 PTSHLVAAKGAPE
+419 TSHLIAAKGAPE
-432 TIMELCHLD
+432 TIIDLCHVSPAF
-441 AAQSAEMRLTVNAMA
+441 AADLREAVNAMA

-467 ASFTG
+467 ATFIG
-472 TDWPAGQHDFDF
+472 TEWPAGQHDFDF
-484 EWVGLLGLA
+484 ELVGLLGLA
-493 DPLRD
+493 DPLRA
-498 SVPKAVKQCQGA
+498 SVPKAVAQCQSA

-527 IARQAGIVNAQDD
+527 IARQAGIVGAQDD
-540 ERRVVMAGD
+540 ERHVVMAGD
-549 ELGALTEPELAKRV
+549 ELAALSEPELAKRV
-563 SEVKVFARIKPAQKL
+563 GQVKVFARIKPAQKL
-578 AIVNALKLG
+578 AIVNALKNG

-631 DDFGAIVKTIAQ
+631 DDFGSIVKTIAQ

-663 PIAGLVFLP
+663 PIAGLVFLT
-672 MLFGWPILLFPA
+672 MLLGWPILIFPA

-692 IDPSC
+692 INPIC
-697 SFVFEAEEAE
+697 SFVFEAEDAE
-707 SDLMQRPPRPTDA
+707 PELMHGPPRPTDA
-720 ALFSYQQLFSSALQG
+720 ALFGHQQLFSSTLQG
-735 LMVLGS
+735 LMLLGS
-741 LLVLDYGL
+741 LLALNYGL
-749 RQFGIGQSEV
+749 RQFGIGQDEL

-774 VWLNLKPKQGNGQA
+774 VWLNLKSKKSNGLA
-788 SHKPN
+788 H
-793 RKTSRKPSRGFLLA
+793 RKPSRAFLLA
-807 LFGTGLT
+807 VFGTGLT

-821 PVLQGLFKFATLS
+821 PVLQSLFKFATLS
-834 PTALGLTFASVLL
+834 PTALGLAFASGLL
-847 SYVLVLMV
+847 SYVLVLLV
-855 RRFTITKAA
+855 RNFKITKAA

>member
-16 LTQDGANELPRTP
+16 LTQDGSNELPHKP
-29 PRPLWRIAFQVVK
+29 PRSVWLIAFQVIR

-50 AAGVIYLFLGDWVEA
+50 AAGLIYLFLGDWVEA
-65 LMLLGAVVATAT
+65 VMLLSAVVATAM

-84 RTDNVLKSLRDLAS
+84 RTDNVLASLRDLAS
-98 PHALVIRDGEQKRI
+98 PRALVIRDGQQKRI
-112 ASSQV
+112 AGSAV
-117 VSGDV
+117 VCGDV
-122 IVLAEGDRSPADAH
+122 IVLAEGDRIPADAQ
-136 VHSSNNLQVDESLLT
+136 VLSGNNLQVDESLLT
-151 GESVAVDKLLVAGE
+151 GESVAVDKLWASGE
-165 DAPSV
+165 DAPPV

-185 FATGINSEL
+185 FATGSNSEL

-218 VKLFGGI
+218 VKLFGAI
-225 GITLS
+225 GLTLS

-245 KGALSGITLAMAIL
+245 AGALSGITLAMAIL

-276 RISKHKVLTRQS
+276 RISKHQVLTRQS

-307 LTMNRMALAELRANG
+307 LTLNRMALAELRG
-322 KMGQSNPVW
+322 FGQVGQVGQIAQVW
-331 QAGPDSKTPSP
+331 QAGADSKTMLPD
-342 VQPELHE
+342 LHE
-349 LLEYAMLASASRP
+349 LLEYAMLASESRP
-362 TDPMERAIMELGK
+362 TDPMERAIMELGG
-375 QHLKGTEY
+375 QHLQGTER
-383 LQPDWIL
+383 LHPDWVL
-390 THEYGLSPELLAMTQ
+390 AHEYGLSPELLAMTH
-405 VWKKTSTL
+405 VWKS
-413 TSGLES
+413 
-419 PTSHLVAAKGAPE
+419 TSHASHLIAAKGAPE
-432 TIMELCHLD
+432 TIIDLCHLSPAL
-441 AAQSAEMRLTVNAMA
+441 AADVREAVNAMA

-467 ASFTG
+467 AMFTG

-484 EWVGLLGLA
+484 ELVGLLGLA

-498 SVPKAVKQCQGA
+498 SVPKAVAQCQSA

-527 IARQAGIVNAQDD
+527 IARQAGIVGEQDD
-540 ERRVVMAGD
+540 ERLVVMAGD
-549 ELGALTEPELAKRV
+549 ELAALSESELAKRV
-563 SEVKVFARIKPAQKL
+563 RQVKVFARIKPAQKL
-578 AIVNALKLG
+578 AIVSALKND

-624 AAMVLLD
+624 ASMVLLD

-720 ALFSYQQLFSSALQG
+720 ALFGHQQLFSSALQG

-741 LLVLDYGL
+741 LLALDYSL
-749 RQFGIGQSEV
+749 RQFGIDQDEL
-759 RAASFVAMMLGSLLL
+759 RAASFVAMMMGSLLL
-774 VWLNLKPKQGNGQA
+774 VWLNLKSKKSDGQA
-788 SHKPN
+788 YH
-793 RKTSRKPSRGFLLA
+793 KPSRGFLLA
-807 LFGTGLT
+807 VFGTGLT

-834 PTALGLTFASVLL
+834 PTALGLAFASGFL
-847 SYVLVLMV
+847 SYVLVLSV
-855 RRFTITKAA
+855 RRWRIFKAA

>member
-1 MDTSSGLS
+1 MDTSSGQSSGSSTGLT
-9 EVEALRR
+9 EAEALRL
-16 LTQDGANELPRTP
+16 LTQDGPNELPHKP
-29 PRPLWRIAFQVVK
+29 PRSVWLIAFQVIR

-50 AAGVIYLFLGDWVEA
+50 AAGLIYLFLGDWVEA
-65 LMLLGAVVATAT
+65 LMLLGAVVATAM

-84 RTDNVLKSLRDLAS
+84 RTDRVLASLRDLAS
-98 PHALVIRDGEQKRI
+98 PRALVIRDGQQKRI
-112 ASSQV
+112 AGSQV
-117 VSGDV
+117 VCGDV
-122 IVLAEGDRSPADAH
+122 IVLAEGDRIPADAQ
-136 VHSSNNLQVDESLLT
+136 VLSGNNLQVDESLLT
-151 GESVAVDKLLVAGE
+151 GESVAVDKLWASGE

-218 VKLFGGI
+218 VKLFGAI
-225 GITLS
+225 GLTLS

-245 KGALSGITLAMAIL
+245 AGALSGITLAMAIL

-276 RISKHKVLTRQS
+276 RISKHQVLTRQS

-307 LTMNRMALAELRANG
+307 LTMNRMALAELRGIRQA
-322 KMGQSNPVW
+322 GQVGQIAHVW
-331 QAGPDSKTPSP
+331 QASSDSKTPSP
-342 VQPELHE
+342 VLPELHE
-349 LLEYAMLASASRP
+349 LLEYAILASESRP
-362 TDPMERAIMELGK
+362 TDPMERAILELGG
-375 QHLKGTEY
+375 QHLQGTER
-383 LQPDWIL
+383 LHPEWVL
-390 THEYGLSPELLAMTQ
+390 AHEYGLSSELLAMTH
-405 VWKKTSTL
+405 VWATTSTSASHA
-413 TSGLES
+413 T
-419 PTSHLVAAKGAPE
+419 HLVAAKGAPE
-432 TIMELCHLD
+432 TIIDLCHASPAL
-441 AAQSAEMRLTVNAMA
+441 AEEVRQAVNTMA

-467 ASFTG
+467 AMFTG

-484 EWVGLLGLA
+484 ELVGLLGLA
-493 DPLRD
+493 DPLRA
-498 SVPKAVKQCQGA
+498 SVPRAVVQCQDA

-527 IARQAGIVNAQDD
+527 IARQAGIVGEQDE
-540 ERRVVMAGD
+540 ERLVVMAGD
-549 ELGALTEPELAKRV
+549 ELSTLSETELAKRV
-563 SEVKVFARIKPAQKL
+563 RQVKVFARIKPAQKL
-578 AIVNALKLG
+578 AIVRALKND

-707 SDLMQRPPRPTDA
+707 PDLMQRPPRPTDA
-720 ALFSYQQLFSSALQG
+720 ALFGHQQLFSSALQG

-741 LLVLDYGL
+741 LLALNYTL
-749 RQFGIGQSEV
+749 RQFGIAQDEV

-774 VWLNLKPKQGNGQA
+774 VWLNLKSRKSNDQA
-788 SHKPN
+788 H
-793 RKTSRKPSRGFLLA
+793 RKPSRGFLLA
-807 LFGTGLT
+807 VFGTGLM

-834 PTALGLTFASVLL
+834 PTALGLAFASGLI
-847 SYVLVLMV
+847 SYVLVLLV
-855 RRFTITKAA
+855 RRCKIFKAT

>member
-1 MDTSSGLS
+1 MQNDFMKTPSGLS
-9 EVEALRR
+9 EAQALSR
-16 LTQDGANELPRTP
+16 LNQDGPNELPRKP
-29 PRPLWRIAFQVVK
+29 PRSVWLIAFQVIR

-50 AAGVIYLFLGDWVEA
+50 AAGLIYLFLGDWVEA
-65 LMLLGAVVATAT
+65 LILLGAVVATAM

-84 RTDNVLKSLRDLAS
+84 RTDNVLASLRDLAS
-98 PHALVIRDGEQKRI
+98 PRALVIRDGQQKRI
-112 ASSQV
+112 AGSEV
-117 VSGDV
+117 VRGDV
-122 IVLAEGDRSPADAH
+122 IVLAEGDRIPADAQIL
-136 VHSSNNLQVDESLLT
+136 SGNNLQVDESLLT
-151 GESVAVDKLLVAGE
+151 GESVAVDKLWASGE

-218 VKLFGGI
+218 VKLFGTMGLV
-225 GITLS
+225 LS

-245 KGALSGITLAMAIL
+245 AGALSGITLAMAIL

-276 RISKHKVLTRQS
+276 RISKHQVLTRQS

-307 LTMNRMALAELRANG
+307 LTMNHMALAELRAN
-322 KMGQSNPVW
+322 SHLW
-331 QAGPDSKTPSP
+331 QASADSKTMLPD
-342 VQPELHE
+342 LHE
-349 LLEYAMLASASRP
+349 LLEYAILASESRP
-362 TDPMERAIMELGK
+362 TDPMERAIVELGE
-375 QHLKGTEY
+375 QHLQGTER
-383 LQPDWIL
+383 LHPEWVL
-390 THEYGLSPELLAMTQ
+390 AHEYGLSPELLAMTH
-405 VWKKTSTL
+405 VWASA
-413 TSGLES
+413 
-419 PTSHLVAAKGAPE
+419 SHATHLIAAKGAPE
-432 TIMELCHLD
+432 TIIDLCHLSL
-441 AAQSAEMRLTVNAMA
+441 ARSIEVRLTINAMA

-467 ASFTG
+467 ATFTG

-484 EWVGLLGLA
+484 ELVGLLGLA

-498 SVPKAVKQCQGA
+498 SVPEAVAQCQSA

-527 IARQAGIVNAQDD
+527 IARKAGIVGKQDD

-549 ELGALTEPELAKRV
+549 ELAALSESELAIRV
-563 SEVKVFARIKPAQKL
+563 SQVKVFARIKPAQKL
-578 AIVNALKLG
+578 AIVNALKNG

-624 AAMVLLD
+624 AAMVLMD

-720 ALFSYQQLFSSALQG
+720 ALFGHQQLFSSALQG

-741 LLVLDYGL
+741 LLALDYSL
-749 RQFGIGQSEV
+749 RQFGIGQDEL
-759 RAASFVAMMLGSLLL
+759 RAASFVAMMMGSLLL
-774 VWLNLKPKQGNGQA
+774 VWLNLKSKRGNGQA
-788 SHKPN
+788 H
-793 RKTSRKPSRGFLLA
+793 RKPSRGFLLA
-807 LFGTGLT
+807 MFGTGLT
-814 LLLINTV
+814 LLLVNTV

-834 PTALGLTFASVLL
+834 PTALGLAFASGFL
-847 SYVLVLMV
+847 SYVLVRLV
-855 RRFTITKAA
+855 RRWT

>member
-16 LTQDGANELPRTP
+16 LTQDGSNELPHKP
-29 PRPLWRIAFQVVK
+29 PRSVWLIAFQVIR

-50 AAGVIYLFLGDWVEA
+50 AAGLIYLFLGDWVEA
-65 LMLLGAVVATAT
+65 VMLLSAVVATAM

-84 RTDNVLKSLRDLAS
+84 RTDNVLASLRDLAS
-98 PHALVIRDGEQKRI
+98 PRALVIRDGQQKRI
-112 ASSQV
+112 AGSAV
-117 VSGDV
+117 VCGDV
-122 IVLAEGDRSPADAH
+122 IVLAEGDRIPADAQ
-136 VHSSNNLQVDESLLT
+136 VLSGNNLQVDESLLT
-151 GESVAVDKLLVAGE
+151 GESVAVDKLWASGE
-165 DAPSV
+165 DAPPV

-185 FATGINSEL
+185 FATGSNSEL

-218 VKLFGGI
+218 VKLFGAI
-225 GITLS
+225 GLTLS

-245 KGALSGITLAMAIL
+245 AGALSGITLAMAIL

-276 RISKHKVLTRQS
+276 RISKHQVLTRQS

-307 LTMNRMALAELRANG
+307 LTLNRMALAELRG
-322 KMGQSNPVW
+322 FGQVGQVGQIAQVW
-331 QAGPDSKTPSP
+331 QAGADSKTMLPD
-342 VQPELHE
+342 LHE
-349 LLEYAMLASASRP
+349 LLEYAMLASESRP
-362 TDPMERAIMELGK
+362 TDPMERAIMELGG
-375 QHLKGTEY
+375 QHLQGTER
-383 LQPDWIL
+383 LHPDWVL
-390 THEYGLSPELLAMTQ
+390 AHEYGLSPELLAMTH
-405 VWKKTSTL
+405 VWKS
-413 TSGLES
+413 
-419 PTSHLVAAKGAPE
+419 TSHASHLIAAKGAPE
-432 TIMELCHLD
+432 TIIDLCHLSPAL
-441 AAQSAEMRLTVNAMA
+441 AADVREAVNAMA

-467 ASFTG
+467 AMFTG

-484 EWVGLLGLA
+484 ELVGLLGLA

-498 SVPKAVKQCQGA
+498 SVPKAVAQCQSA

-527 IARQAGIVNAQDD
+527 IARQAGIVGEQDD
-540 ERRVVMAGD
+540 ERLVVMAGD
-549 ELGALTEPELAKRV
+549 ELAALSESELAKRV
-563 SEVKVFARIKPAQKL
+563 RQVKVFARIKPAQKL
-578 AIVNALKLG
+578 AIVSALKND
-587 GEVVAMTGDGVNDAP
+587 GEVVAMTGDGANDAP

-624 AAMVLLD
+624 ASMVLLD

-720 ALFSYQQLFSSALQG
+720 ALFGHQQLFSSALQG

-741 LLVLDYGL
+741 LLALDYSL
-749 RQFGIGQSEV
+749 RQFGIDQDEL
-759 RAASFVAMMLGSLLL
+759 RAASFVAMMMGSLLL
-774 VWLNLKPKQGNGQA
+774 VWLNLKSKKSDGQA
-788 SHKPN
+788 YH
-793 RKTSRKPSRGFLLA
+793 KPSRGFLLA
-807 LFGTGLT
+807 VFGTGLT

-834 PTALGLTFASVLL
+834 PTALGLAFASGFL
-847 SYVLVLMV
+847 SYVLVLSV
-855 RRFTITKAA
+855 RRWRIFKAA

>member
-16 LTQDGANELPRTP
+16 LTQDGSNELPHKP
-29 PRPLWRIAFQVVK
+29 PRSVWLIAFQVIR

-65 LMLLGAVVATAT
+65 VMLLGAVVATAM

-84 RTDNVLKSLRDLAS
+84 RTDKVLASLRDLAS
-98 PHALVIRDGEQKRI
+98 PRALVIRDGQQKRI
-112 ASSQV
+112 AGSQV
-117 VSGDV
+117 VCGDV
-122 IVLAEGDRSPADAH
+122 IVLAEGDRIPADAQ
-136 VHSSNNLQVDESLLT
+136 VLSGNNLQVDESLLT
-151 GESVAVDKLLVAGE
+151 GESVAVDKLWASGE
-165 DAPSV
+165 DAPPV

-218 VKLFGGI
+218 VKLFGAI
-225 GITLS
+225 GLTLS

-245 KGALSGITLAMAIL
+245 AGALSGITLAMAIL

-276 RISKHKVLTRQS
+276 RISKHQVLTRQS

-307 LTMNRMALAELRANG
+307 LTLNRMALAELRG
-322 KMGQSNPVW
+322 FGQVGQVGQVGQIAQVW
-331 QAGPDSKTPSP
+331 QAGADSKTMLPD
-342 VQPELHE
+342 LHE
-349 LLEYAMLASASRP
+349 LLEYAMLASASQP
-362 TDPMERAIMELGK
+362 TDPMERAIMELGA
-375 QHLKGTEY
+375 QQLQGTER
-383 LQPDWIL
+383 LHPEWVL
-390 THEYGLSPELLAMTQ
+390 AHEYGLSPELLAMTH
-405 VWKKTSTL
+405 VWKS
-413 TSGLES
+413 
-419 PTSHLVAAKGAPE
+419 TSHASHLIAAKGAPE
-432 TIMELCHLD
+432 TIIDLCHVSSAL
-441 AAQSAEMRLTVNAMA
+441 AADVREAVNAMA

-467 ASFTG
+467 AMFTG

-484 EWVGLLGLA
+484 ELVGLLGLA

-498 SVPKAVKQCQGA
+498 SVPKAVAECQSA

-527 IARQAGIVNAQDD
+527 IARQAGIVGEQDD
-540 ERRVVMAGD
+540 ERLVVMAGD
-549 ELGALTEPELAKRV
+549 ELSALSEPELAKRV
-563 SEVKVFARIKPAQKL
+563 REVKVFARIKPAQKL
-578 AIVNALKLG
+578 AIVNALKKG

-624 AAMVLLD
+624 ASMVLLE

-672 MLFGWPILLFPA
+672 MLLGWPVLLFPA

-692 IDPSC
+692 INPIC
-697 SFVFEAEEAE
+697 SFVFEAEDAE
-707 SDLMQRPPRPTDA
+707 PELMQRPPRPTDA
-720 ALFSYQQLFSSALQG
+720 ALFGHQQLFSSALQG

-741 LLVLDYGL
+741 LLALDYSL
-749 RQFGIGQSEV
+749 RQFGIDQDEL
-759 RAASFVAMMLGSLLL
+759 RAASFVAMMMGSLLL
-774 VWLNLKPKQGNGQA
+774 VWLNLKSKKSDGQA
-788 SHKPN
+788 HH
-793 RKTSRKPSRGFLLA
+793 KPSRGFLLA
-807 LFGTGLT
+807 VFGTGLT

-834 PTALGLTFASVLL
+834 PTALGLAFASGFL
-847 SYVLVLMV
+847 SYVLVLSV
-855 RRFTITKAA
+855 RRWRIFKAA

>member
-1 MDTSSGLS
+1 MDTSFGTSSDSASGLS
-9 EVEALRR
+9 ETVALSR
-16 LTQDGANELPRTP
+16 LKQDGPNELPRTP
-29 PRPLWRIAFQVVK
+29 PRSVWRIAFQVIR

-50 AAGVIYLFLGDWVEA
+50 AAGLIYLFLGDWVEA
-65 LMLLGAVVATAT
+65 VMLLGAVVATAM

-84 RTDNVLKSLRDLAS
+84 RTDNVLESLRDLAS
-98 PHALVIRDGEQKRI
+98 PRALVIRDGQQKRI
-112 ASSQV
+112 AGSQV
-117 VSGDV
+117 VCGDV
-122 IVLAEGDRSPADAH
+122 IVLAEGDRIPADAQLL
-136 VHSSNNLQVDESLLT
+136 SGNNLQVDESLLT
-151 GESVAVDKLLVAGE
+151 GESVAVDKLWAVGKE
-165 DAPSV
+165 APPV

-185 FATGINSEL
+185 FATGSNSEL

-225 GITLS
+225 GLALS

-245 KGALSGITLAMAIL
+245 AGALSGITLAMAIL

-276 RISKHKVLTRQS
+276 RISKHQVLTRQS

-307 LTMNRMALAELRANG
+307 LTLNRMAVAELRTS
-322 KMGQSNPVW
+322 GQTEQTEHVW
-331 QAGPDSKTPSP
+331 QAGAASKTLPL
-342 VQPELHE
+342 ELHE
-349 LLEYAMLASASRP
+349 LLEYAMLASESRP
-362 TDPMERAIMELGK
+362 TDPMERAIMELGG
-375 QHLKGTEY
+375 QQLQGTAR
-383 LQPDWIL
+383 LHPDWVL
-390 THEYGLSPELLAMTQ
+390 AHEYGLSPELLAMTH
-405 VWKKTSTL
+405 VWTSKTHA
-413 TSGLES
+413 
-419 PTSHLVAAKGAPE
+419 SHLVAAKGAPE

-441 AAQSAEMRLTVNAMA
+441 ATRSDEVRQTINAMA

-467 ASFTG
+467 STFTG
-472 TDWPAGQHDFDF
+472 TDWPAGQQDFDF
-484 EWVGLLGLA
+484 ELVGLLGLA

-498 SVPKAVKQCQGA
+498 SVPQAVAQCQGA

-522 VTALA
+522 LTALA
-527 IARQAGIVNAQDD
+527 IARQAGIVDAQDD
-540 ERRVVMAGD
+540 ERRVMMAGD
-549 ELGALTEPELAKRV
+549 ELAALSEPELAKRV
-563 SEVKVFARIKPAQKL
+563 REVKVFARIKPAQKL
-578 AIVNALKLG
+578 AIVNALKLA

-624 AAMVLLD
+624 SAMVLLD

-697 SFVFEAEEAE
+697 SFVFEAEAAE
-707 SDLMQRPPRPTDA
+707 PDLMQRPPRPTDA
-720 ALFSYQQLFSSALQG
+720 ALFGHRQLFSSALQG

-741 LLVLDYGL
+741 LLGLDYGL
-749 RQFGIGQSEV
+749 RQFGIGQDEL
-759 RAASFVAMMLGSLLL
+759 RAASFVAMMMGSLLL
-774 VWLNLKPKQGNGQA
+774 VWLNLKSRK
-788 SHKPN
+788 SHDQ
-793 RKTSRKPSRGFLLA
+793 TLRKPSRGFLLA
-807 LFGTGLT
+807 MLGTGLT

-834 PTALGLTFASVLL
+834 PTALSLAFASGLFSYVMVLL
-847 SYVLVLMV
+847 VH
-855 RRFTITKAA
+855 RRI